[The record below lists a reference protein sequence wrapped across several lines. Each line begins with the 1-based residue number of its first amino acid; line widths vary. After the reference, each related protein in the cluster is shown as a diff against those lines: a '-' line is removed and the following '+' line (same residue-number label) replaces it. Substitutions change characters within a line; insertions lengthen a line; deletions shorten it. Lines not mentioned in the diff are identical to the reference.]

1 MKSTLFL
8 YLFTIS
14 NLLFS
19 QNYSTKQSTD
29 SIFFQLKGALDSA
42 YEMGDEAEIAQ
53 KHVQLGDYYHSI
65 EINTQAIEHYNQALS
80 VIENR
85 NPKLEVDI
93 KNKIGLSYI
102 ALRNYVKSREYLNQ
116 SIRISEE
123 IKLNKQLAL
132 AESLLGTTYEKQGNY
147 LKALE
152 HQNKSLALY
161 TATKDRLGI
170 ATVNE
175 NIGSVYEDL
184 EKFEKALEFFT
195 ISNTIFTELNHKW
208 RVNVINNLG
217 DVYRKTGDYEKA
229 IIFTNRALKLAELFE
244 DHHQLESA
252 HKDLA
257 RTYALLNEY
266 KNAYDHRLIYEQL
279 QKDGF
284 YSQNFRQLNALQAV
298 FDTKQ
303 KEAEIALLKQEKKVN
318 EANQNMLNLG
328 VFLFL
333 FLSGISFLFYNR
345 KRKETSKLQSY
356 EQKLLKMELDRK
368 AIEEKKL
375 QDEITLKTVS
385 LSKYSLNIAQKN
397 KMIAET
403 SSTLQNLA
411 SRSSIDPVP
420 KIKSLARELDKSLS
434 EEKEWDEFMNF
445 FQEIH
450 PEFVK
455 QLSKHATSKLSSTEL
470 RLAMLLRLNLSS
482 KEIAAIL
489 RVTPDSVRVARYRL
503 RRKLPIEQKQE
514 LVNFM
519 LQF

>member
-1 MKSTLFL
+1 MKLFWS
-8 YLFTIS
+8 LFFF
-14 NLLFS
+14 LFIVS
-19 QNYSTKQSTD
+19 AIAQNAELKLSD
-29 SIFFQLKGALDSA
+29 SIFFEYKSQLDKAL
-42 YEMGDEAEIAQ
+42 EGGDATKIAEKYI
-53 KHVQLGDYYHSI
+53 QLGDYYHSV
-65 EINTQAIEHYNQALS
+65 EINTQATEQYNQALS
-80 VIENR
+80 VLNNEF
-85 NPKLEVDI
+85 PQLEVRI

-102 ALRNYVKSREYLNQ
+102 NLKNYLKSREYLNE

-123 IKLNKQLAL
+123 KKWKEQLAL
-132 AESLLGTTYEKQGNY
+132 AESLVGTTYEKQGNY

-152 HQNKSLALY
+152 HQNKSLKLY
-161 TATKDRLGI
+161 TEAKDRLGI
-170 ATVNE
+170 AIVNE

-184 EKFEKALEFFT
+184 EQFENALEFFT
-195 ISNTIFTELNHKW
+195 ISNTIFSELNHKG
-208 RVNVINNLG
+208 RINVLNNLG

-229 IIFTNRALKLAELFE
+229 MIFTNRALKLAELFE

-257 RTYALLNEY
+257 RTYALMGEY
-266 KNAYDHRLIYEQL
+266 QSAYEHRLIYEQL
-279 QKDGF
+279 QEEGF
-284 YSQNFRQLNALQAV
+284 YAQNFRQLNALQTI
-298 FDTKQ
+298 FDTRQ
-303 KEAEIALLKQEKKVN
+303 KESEIALLKQENKVS
-318 EANQNMLNLG
+318 EANQHILILG
-328 VFLFL
+328 VFLFI
-333 FLSGISFLFYNR
+333 FLSGISFFFYNR
-345 KRKETSKLQSY
+345 KRKESAKLQAY
-356 EQKLLKMELDRK
+356 EQKLLKVELDRK

-375 QDEITLKTVS
+375 QDEIRLKTAS
-385 LSKYSLNIAQKN
+385 LSKYSLNMAQKN

-420 KIKSLARELDKSLS
+420 KIKSLAKELDKSLS
-434 EEKEWDEFMNF
+434 EEQEWDEFMNF

-450 PEFVK
+450 PQFIK
-455 QLSKHATSKLSSTEL
+455 QLSKRATAKLSSTEL

-503 RRKLPIEQKQE
+503 RRKLPIAPKQE

>member
-1 MKSTLFL
+1 MKLFWS
-8 YLFTIS
+8 LFFF
-14 NLLFS
+14 LFIVS
-19 QNYSTKQSTD
+19 AIAQNAELKLSD
-29 SIFFQLKGALDSA
+29 SIFFEYKSQLDKAL
-42 YEMGDEAEIAQ
+42 EGGDATKIAEKYI
-53 KHVQLGDYYHSI
+53 QLGDYYHSV
-65 EINTQAIEHYNQALS
+65 EINTQAIEQYNQALS
-80 VIENR
+80 VLNNEF
-85 NPKLEVDI
+85 PQLEVRI

-102 ALRNYVKSREYLNQ
+102 NLKNYLKSREYLNE

-123 IKLNKQLAL
+123 KKWKEQLAL
-132 AESLLGTTYEKQGNY
+132 AESLVGTTYEKQGNY

-152 HQNKSLALY
+152 HQNKSLKLY
-161 TATKDRLGI
+161 TEAKDRLGI
-170 ATVNE
+170 AIVNE

-184 EKFEKALEFFT
+184 EQFENALEFFT
-195 ISNTIFTELNHKW
+195 ISNTIFSELNHKG
-208 RVNVINNLG
+208 RINVLNNLG

-229 IIFTNRALKLAELFE
+229 MIFTNRALKLAELFE

-257 RTYALLNEY
+257 RTYALMGEY
-266 KNAYDHRLIYEQL
+266 QSAYEHRLIYEQL
-279 QKDGF
+279 QEEGF
-284 YSQNFRQLNALQAV
+284 YAQNFRQLNALQTI
-298 FDTKQ
+298 FDTRQ
-303 KEAEIALLKQEKKVN
+303 KESEIALLKQENKVS
-318 EANQNMLNLG
+318 EANQHILILG
-328 VFLFL
+328 VFLFI
-333 FLSGISFLFYNR
+333 FLSGISFFFYNR
-345 KRKETSKLQSY
+345 KRKESAKLQAY
-356 EQKLLKMELDRK
+356 EQKLLKVELDRK

-375 QDEITLKTVS
+375 QDEIRLKTAS
-385 LSKYSLNIAQKN
+385 LSKYSLNMAQKN

-420 KIKSLARELDKSLS
+420 KIKSLAKELDKSLS
-434 EEKEWDEFMNF
+434 EEQEWDEFMNF

-450 PEFVK
+450 PQFIK
-455 QLSKHATSKLSSTEL
+455 QLSKRATAKLSSTEL

-503 RRKLPIEQKQE
+503 RRKLPIAPKQE

>member
-1 MKSTLFL
+1 MK
-8 YLFTIS
+8 
-14 NLLFS
+14 
-19 QNYSTKQSTD
+19 
-29 SIFFQLKGALDSA
+29 GELDSA
-42 YEMGDEAEIAQ
+42 YEMGDEAEIA
-53 KHVQLGDYYHSI
+53 KKYVQLGDYYHSI
-65 EINTQAIEHYNQALS
+65 EINTQAIEQYNQALS
-80 VIENR
+80 VIEKEI
-85 NPKLEVDI
+85 PELEADI
-93 KNKIGLSYI
+93 KNRIGLSYI
-102 ALRNYVKSREYLNQ
+102 NLKNYAKSREYLNE

-123 IKLNKQLAL
+123 KKLKERLAL

-152 HQNKSLALY
+152 HQNRSLSLY
-161 TATKDRLGI
+161 TEAKDRLGI

-184 EKFEKALEFFT
+184 EQFEKALKFFQ
-195 ISNTIFTELNHKW
+195 ISNSLFNELNHKG
-208 RVNVINNLG
+208 RINVLNNLA
-217 DVYRKTGDYEKA
+217 DVYRKTGDYTNA
-229 IIFTNRALKLAELFE
+229 MTFTNRALKLAELFE
-244 DHHQLESA
+244 DRHQIESA

-257 RTYALLNEY
+257 RLYALMGEF
-266 KNAYDHRLIYEQL
+266 KKAYDHRLIYEEL
-279 QKDGF
+279 QEEGF
-284 YSQNFRQLNALQAV
+284 YSQNFKQLNTLQTI

-303 KEAEIALLKQEKKVN
+303 KESEIALLKQENKVN
-318 EANQNMLNLG
+318 EANQNLLIFG
-328 VFLFL
+328 VALL
-333 FLSGISFLFYNR
+333 ILLSGISFFFYNR
-345 KRKETSKLQSY
+345 KRQETSKLQAY
-356 EQKLLKMELDRK
+356 EQKLLKVELDRK

-375 QDEITLKTVS
+375 QDEIRLKTAS
-385 LSKYSLNIAQKN
+385 LSKYSLNMAQKN

-420 KIKSLARELDKSLS
+420 KIKSLAKELDKSLA
-434 EEKEWDEFMNF
+434 EEQEWDEFMSF

-450 PEFVK
+450 PQFVK
-455 QLSKHATSKLSSTEL
+455 QLSERALSKLSSTEL

>member
-1 MKSTLFL
+1 MKLFWS
-8 YLFTIS
+8 LFFF
-14 NLLFS
+14 LFIVS
-19 QNYSTKQSTD
+19 AIAQNAELKLSD
-29 SIFFQLKGALDSA
+29 SIFFEYKSQLDKAL
-42 YEMGDEAEIAQ
+42 EGGDGTKIAEKYI
-53 KHVQLGDYYHSI
+53 QLGDYYHSV
-65 EINTQAIEHYNQALS
+65 EINTQAIEQYNQALS
-80 VIENR
+80 VLNNEF
-85 NPKLEVDI
+85 PQLEVRI

-102 ALRNYVKSREYLNQ
+102 NLKNYLKSREYLNE

-123 IKLNKQLAL
+123 KKWKEQLAL
-132 AESLLGTTYEKQGNY
+132 AESLVGTTYEKQGNY

-152 HQNKSLALY
+152 HQNKSLKLY
-161 TATKDRLGI
+161 TEAKDRLGI
-170 ATVNE
+170 AIVNE

-184 EKFEKALEFFT
+184 EQFENALEFFT
-195 ISNTIFTELNHKW
+195 ISNTIFSELNHKG
-208 RVNVINNLG
+208 RINVLNNLG

-229 IIFTNRALKLAELFE
+229 MIFTNRALKLAELFE

-257 RTYALLNEY
+257 RTYALMGEY
-266 KNAYDHRLIYEQL
+266 QSAYEHRLIYEQL
-279 QKDGF
+279 QEEGF
-284 YSQNFRQLNALQAV
+284 YAQNFRQLNALQTI
-298 FDTKQ
+298 FDTRQ
-303 KEAEIALLKQEKKVN
+303 KESEIALLKQENKVS
-318 EANQNMLNLG
+318 EANQHILILG
-328 VFLFL
+328 VFLFI
-333 FLSGISFLFYNR
+333 FLSGISFFFYNR
-345 KRKETSKLQSY
+345 KRKESAKLQAY
-356 EQKLLKMELDRK
+356 EQKLLKVELDRK

-375 QDEITLKTVS
+375 QDEIRLKTAS
-385 LSKYSLNIAQKN
+385 LSKYSLNMAQKN

-420 KIKSLARELDKSLS
+420 KIKSLAKELDKSLS
-434 EEKEWDEFMNF
+434 EEQEWDEFMNF

-450 PEFVK
+450 PQFIK
-455 QLSKHATSKLSSTEL
+455 QLSKRATAKLSSTEL

-503 RRKLPIEQKQE
+503 RRKLPIAPKQE